1 MADGEESKGKGA
13 LWFIIIIGLN
23 ILLTAWGVYLSLGI
37 GVDDPNDEDLNEAAK
52 KRAIDSIEFR
62 RNAVPVLFVITS
74 ILWIVV
80 LFLARGEYKQAKKL
94 GADYKFGS
102 STQDYGS
109 TMNKKRQSL
118 MNKVS
123 SDGKARYKRR
133 L

>member
-1 MADGEESKGKGA
+1 MRSLEESCNKLA
-13 LWFIIIIGLN
+13 LGSRETEEN
-23 ILLTAWGVYLSLGI
+23 DQTEP
-37 GVDDPNDEDLNEAAK
+37 DDEDINEAAK
-52 KRAIDSIEFR
+52 KEAIDSIEFR